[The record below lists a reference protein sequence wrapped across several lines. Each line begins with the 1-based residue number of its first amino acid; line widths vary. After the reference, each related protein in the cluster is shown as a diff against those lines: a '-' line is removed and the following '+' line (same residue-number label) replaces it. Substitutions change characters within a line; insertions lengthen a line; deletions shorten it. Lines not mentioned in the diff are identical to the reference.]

1 VRESYD
7 AATDGWV
14 GNGPGALYDHGAL
27 GPRLVDGGSG
37 EAEWRYLDALENVTR
52 AFMAGSAWSWTT
64 MHAELQA
71 DYYPGI
77 DEADHRWLGFAS
89 AGVPGVSEELRTA
102 VEPIRARAW
111 QLADLRLGALMDLVA
126 RDSAARLWLA
136 GDHGMRPLWR
146 IFHPNVALR
155 EAGLLAVD
163 DSGKVDARRTRALA
177 WDGLFIML
185 NRTRWRD
192 GTVKPDDASAVLDSV
207 EQVLRAVRGLEGE
220 PVVTEVWRVA
230 PGDSLGR
237 GGPAGGDLYFRVA
250 PGYDLDSRA
259 TGPVVESSAVH
270 GNHGF
275 PSIDPDMATVLC
287 AWGSGVQAGR
297 TGVRRTIDA
306 RDAVL
311 DWLGVA
317 SSVERRAS
325 SVGRKAPDAKHS
337 TPDASRGRLTP
348 DARLAYLCIMH
359 TQRPAVALAF
369 SGGLDTS
376 YCVPVL
382 HYAGYDVHTV
392 FVNTGG
398 SSAAEREAISRQAV
412 AVGAAAHHE
421 VDARA
426 AVFDRFVRF
435 LIQGN
440 VLRGEVYPLSVAAE
454 RTQQAIS
461 VIEVARQI
469 GAAAVAHGSTGAGN
483 DQIRFDIA
491 LRVLAPELG
500 IITPIREK
508 GVTRDQSIAFLQAR
522 NLPVPAK
529 ASAYS
534 INRGLWGTTWGGGWT
549 HDTWAGPPAE
559 LIEPP
564 ADAPAPAELVIG
576 WETGTP
582 VSLEGQALSGA
593 ELVDRLGEIAE
604 SYGIGRAI
612 HVGETAL
619 GIKGR
624 IGFEAGAALLLISAH
639 RELEKLVLTRWQTF
653 WKDQVGRFYG
663 DRLHEGH
670 YFDPAL
676 RDIEAMITS
685 SQQRVTGDT
694 RVRLWPGRF
703 QVVGAR
709 SPFSMMDPAVATYG
723 EENRLWTGEEARD
736 FARVSAIPSLLAV
749 RAASHAEGD
758 GSWS

>member
-1 VRESYD
+1 
-7 AATDGWV
+7 
-14 GNGPGALYDHGAL
+14 
-27 GPRLVDGGSG
+27 
-37 EAEWRYLDALENVTR
+37 
-52 AFMAGSAWSWTT
+52 
-64 MHAELQA
+64 
-71 DYYPGI
+71 
-77 DEADHRWLGFAS
+77 
-89 AGVPGVSEELRTA
+89 
-102 VEPIRARAW
+102 
-111 QLADLRLGALMDLVA
+111 
-126 RDSAARLWLA
+126 
-136 GDHGMRPLWR
+136 
-146 IFHPNVALR
+146 
-155 EAGLLAVD
+155 
-163 DSGKVDARRTRALA
+163 
-177 WDGLFIML
+177 
-185 NRTRWRD
+185 
-192 GTVKPDDASAVLDSV
+192 
-207 EQVLRAVRGLEGE
+207 
-220 PVVTEVWRVA
+220 
-230 PGDSLGR
+230 
-237 GGPAGGDLYFRVA
+237 
-250 PGYDLDSRA
+250 
-259 TGPVVESSAVH
+259 
-270 GNHGF
+270 
-275 PSIDPDMATVLC
+275 
-287 AWGSGVQAGR
+287 
-297 TGVRRTIDA
+297 
-306 RDAVL
+306 
-311 DWLGVA
+311 
-317 SSVERRAS
+317 
-325 SVGRKAPDAKHS
+325 
-337 TPDASRGRLTP
+337 
-348 DARLAYLCIMH
+348 MH
-359 TQRPAVALAF
+359 TKRPTVALAF

-382 HYAGYDVHTV
+382 TEAGHDVHTV

-398 SSAAEREAISRQAV
+398 SSPAEREAIRAQAL
-412 AVGAAAHHE
+412 AVGAVEHHE

-426 AVFDRFVRF
+426 AVFERFVRF

-461 VIEVARQI
+461 VVDIARRV

-508 GVTRDQSIAFLQAR
+508 GVAREQSIAYLQAR

-564 ADAPAPAELVIG
+564 ADAPAPTELVIG
-576 WETGTP
+576 WEGGVP
-582 VSLEGQALSGA
+582 VALDGA
-593 ELVDRLGEIAE
+593 PLGGADLVDRLGEIAE

-624 IGFEAGAALLLISAH
+624 IGFEAGAALMLIGAH

-653 WKDQVGRFYG
+653 WKDQLGRFYG

-670 YFDPAL
+670 YFDPTL

-685 SQQRVTGDT
+685 SQQRVTGET
-694 RVRLWPGRF
+694 RMRLWPGRF
-703 QVVGAR
+703 QVVGTR

-723 EENRLWTGEEARD
+723 EENRLWTGDEARD
-736 FARVSAIPSLLAV
+736 FARVAAIPSLLAV
-749 RAASHAEGD
+749 RAAEHAEGS